1 MDDGNEQQY
10 QAEVMA
16 ELARKEFEADAEY
29 LAWLDRM
36 YNLQECE
43 Q

>member
-1 MDDGNEQQY
+1 MSDANEQQY

-16 ELARKEFEADAEY
+16 ELEQQTDPEY
-29 LAWLDRM
+29 LAWLDTM
-36 YNLQECE
+36 NTKQECE